1 MFGGLDP
8 KKMQAM
14 MSQMGIKQKEIDADE
29 VIIKTK
35 EGNILIK
42 EPSVMKITMS
52 GQDTFQI
59 SGRVEEEQVLSG
71 QAPEEISEE
80 DIKMVMS
87 QTDSSKEKA
96 KDALKMSGG
105 DIAEAILNLKH

>member
-35 EGNILIK
+35 EGNIIIRD
-42 EPSVMKITMS
+42 PSVTRITMQ

-59 SGRVEEEQVLSG
+59 SGQVET
-71 QAPEEISEE
+71 EEISED
-80 DIKMVMS
+80 DIKMV
-87 QTDSSKEKA
+87 TAKTGADREKA
-96 KDALKMSGG
+96 KTALKKSGG
-105 DIAEAILNLKH
+105 DIAEAILALKH

>member
-29 VIIKTK
+29 VIIKTRD
-35 EGNILIK
+35 GNILIK

-52 GQDTFQI
+52 GQDSFQI
-59 SGRVEEEQVLSG
+59 SGRVET
-71 QAPEEISEE
+71 EEISED
-80 DIKMVMS
+80 DIKIVMS
-87 QTDSSKEKA
+87 QTNSSKEKA
-96 KDALKMSGG
+96 KDALKKSGG
-105 DIAEAILNLKH
+105 DIAEAILGLKH